1 MEKENFNKCV
11 FDIEFTLRE
20 FRYGI
25 VGCWLNSM
33 TPFYRNV
40 VLFRFNYLN
49 KFNSLNNNYLNKFNN
64 LKKNKV
70 SAPSYTPTL
79 RQNKLKN
86 ANACR
91 IHVPIRNLPIP
102 DS

>member
-1 MEKENFNKCV
+1 MYTMAKENFNKCV

-20 FRYGI
+20 FRYGT

-33 TPFYRNV
+33 TPFYKNA
-40 VLFRFNYLN
+40 VLFRFNYL
-49 KFNSLNNNYLNKFNN
+49 
-64 LKKNKV
+64 KKNKK
-70 SAPSYTPTL
+70 SAATYTPTL

-86 ANACR
+86 ANFCR
-91 IHVPIRNLPIP
+91 AHVPVRDLPIP

>member
-1 MEKENFNKCV
+1 MYRYQTSLMAKENFNKCV

-20 FRYGI
+20 FRYGT

-33 TPFYRNV
+33 TPFYKNA
-40 VLFRFNYLN
+40 VLFRF
-49 KFNSLNNNYLNKFNN
+49 NYLNKFNN
-64 LKKNKV
+64 LKKNKK
-70 SAPSYTPTL
+70 SAATYTPTL

-86 ANACR
+86 ANFCR
-91 IHVPIRNLPIP
+91 AYVQVRDLPIP